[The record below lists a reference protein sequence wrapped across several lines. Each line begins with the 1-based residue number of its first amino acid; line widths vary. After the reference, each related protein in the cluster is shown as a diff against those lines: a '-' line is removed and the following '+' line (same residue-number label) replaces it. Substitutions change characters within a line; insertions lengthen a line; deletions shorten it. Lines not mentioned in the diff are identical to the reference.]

1 MDQRVVIGRVAAP
14 LLVSTVLVATPLQAQ
29 ITPSQSLQQR
39 LQKDQLRLRL
49 LELESDQRDDPSRD
63 RSSPT
68 ATGRL
73 PHRW

>member
-49 LELESDQRDDPSRD
+49 LERV
-63 RSSPT
+63 
-68 ATGRL
+68 
-73 PHRW
+73 